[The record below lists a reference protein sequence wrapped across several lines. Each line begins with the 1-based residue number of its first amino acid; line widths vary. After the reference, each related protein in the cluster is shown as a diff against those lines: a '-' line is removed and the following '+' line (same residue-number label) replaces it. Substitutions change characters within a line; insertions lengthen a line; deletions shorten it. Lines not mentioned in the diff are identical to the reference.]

1 MSDLYVR
8 KKKSQNFLKLFFFES
23 LDVFQIP
30 WDSDKCCK
38 YES

>member
-8 KKKSQNFLKLFFFES
+8 KKNHKTFLNFFFES

-30 WDSDKCCK
+30 WDSNKCCK